1 MNGLE
6 EHIATEPRFREPRP
20 GSRSASAARVVR
32 SGAVALG
39 CLLALASCGASSSTT
54 SAASASR
61 PAHPSCAWPS
71 VVGVQSFNKGI
82 PDPMAHYWDQP
93 IVTGASVRITLSG
106 TYPDARYFTLS
117 VYTPQ
122 GTPVTRDGLGSSL
135 TDYQIAPEPGSVNP
149 WQRRASP
156 GGRYEVTVQPTVT
169 TGQANV
175 LPLPAGTSEAHP
187 GYLIYRLYDPASGS
201 FSGVTPP
208 TITLTQ
214 GKTSRTL
221 AACRTH
227 IPIALPPKAPGATAS
242 TSPTSAATA
251 PPPPGAFY
259 GMPAAEYIAGL
270 ADANTAYVTAYIIR
284 PPADDV
290 MVVTAKAPTFPPTN
304 APSPWPQ
311 AGVDMRYWSMCISLA
326 IKGQPTVANAL
337 PNGQTDYGCRD
348 DYQTR
353 LAHGDYAYVIGTETE
368 KAAISRVPGVTF
380 LPLPNT
386 QTPRLYLLHLRNKLI
401 SPSFTRAAQNITQAT
416 DPSAASAAMGPYYPR
431 VSTCRLSAL
440 VSGGVAACGSSHR
453 QR

>member
-1 MNGLE
+1 MRTIRRLIGYAALGLVVT
-6 EHIATEPRFREPRP
+6 AC
-20 GSRSASAARVVR
+20 SSSAPASPHKIK
-32 SGAVALG
+32 AVA
-39 CLLALASCGASSSTT
+39 SV
-54 SAASASR
+54 
-61 PAHPSCAWPS
+61 PPCAWPS
-71 VVGVQSFNKGI
+71 VVGVQTFNKGV
-82 PDPMAHYWDQP
+82 PDPMANYWDEP
-93 IVTGASVRITLSG
+93 IVGGASTRITISG

-117 VYTPQ
+117 VYTPY
-122 GTPVTRDGLGSSL
+122 GAPVTAHGLGTSL

-149 WQRRASP
+149 WQHRAAP
-156 GGRYEVTVQPTVT
+156 GGRYEVTVQPAATP
-169 TGQANV
+169 GKANV

-201 FSGVTPP
+201 FSVMTPP

-214 GKTSRTL
+214 DKTSHTL

-227 IPIALPPKAPGATAS
+227 TPIALPPKAPGATAR

-259 GMPAAEYIAGL
+259 GMPATEYIAGL

-290 MVVTAKAPTFPPTN
+290 MVVTAKAPTFPPSN

-326 IKGQPTVANAL
+326 IKGQPTVANRL

-353 LAHGDYAYVIGTETE
+353 LAHGDYAYVIGTETQR
-368 KAAISRVPGVTF
+368 AAISRVPGASF

-386 QTPRLYLLHLRNKLI
+386 QTQRLYFLHLRNKLI
-401 SPSFTRAAQNITQAT
+401 NRSFTQAAQNITQAT
-416 DPSAASAAMGPYYPR
+416 DPSAASTAMGPYYPR
-431 VSTCRLSAL
+431 VSTCRLATL
-440 VSGGVAACGSSHR
+440 ARGGVAACTSRHR